1 MKDKCFRLLLI
12 ACAAATLVSL
22 NALAAAETSSRERL
36 LLDFGWKF
44 RLGNAWGIGQDLA
57 KAGTG
62 LVADPAFSDA
72 DWRILN
78 LPHDW
83 AIELPFDQKADGSH
97 GFKPVG
103 PGFPTNSVAWYRRT
117 FELPKADAGRR
128 LWIQFDGAFRD
139 SVVFL
144 NGWCWGRQE
153 SGYSSFRYD
162 ITDVANCGGKN
173 TLAVKVDASQTEGWS
188 TKGPASTGMW
198 PAKTAPPSP
207 WRRTAPSSSASSGIT
222 CRRARPRFIFRPVC

>member
-1 MKDKCFRLLLI
+1 MKDKRFRPLLI
-12 ACAAATLVSL
+12 ACAAAILVSL
-22 NALAAAETSSRERL
+22 SALAAIESSPRERL

-44 RLGNAWGIGQDLA
+44 HLGNAWGIGQDLA

-62 LVADPAFSDA
+62 RGPADPSFSDA

-117 FELPKADAGRR
+117 FELPKADAGKR
-128 LWIQFDGAFRD
+128 LWVEFDGAFRD
-139 SVVFL
+139 SRCLLKRVVP
-144 NGWCWGRQE
+144 
-153 SGYSSFRYD
+153 
-162 ITDVANCGGKN
+162 
-173 TLAVKVDASQTEGWS
+173 
-188 TKGPASTGMW
+188 GPAG
-198 PAKTAPPSP
+198 K
-207 WRRTAPSSSASSGIT
+207 RLQQ
-222 CRRARPRFIFRPVC
+222 FPV